1 MQYDT
6 TGRMTLCSISMI
18 LGGDFYEKNGK
29 IKIILTHWSVSDP
42 GSNDEKKLEVKNLV
56 GMFF

>member
-6 TGRMTLCSISMI
+6 
-18 LGGDFYEKNGK
+18 GGDFYEKIGKNFTK

>member
-6 TGRMTLCSISMI
+6 TGRMTLCSMI

-42 GSNDEKKLEVKNLV
+42 GSNDEKKLEVKILV
-56 GMFF
+56 GMSF

>member
-6 TGRMTLCSISMI
+6 TGRMTLCSMI
-18 LGGDFYEKNGK
+18 LGGDFYEKNSK

-42 GSNDEKKLEVKNLV
+42 GSNDEKKLEVKILV
-56 GMFF
+56 GMSF